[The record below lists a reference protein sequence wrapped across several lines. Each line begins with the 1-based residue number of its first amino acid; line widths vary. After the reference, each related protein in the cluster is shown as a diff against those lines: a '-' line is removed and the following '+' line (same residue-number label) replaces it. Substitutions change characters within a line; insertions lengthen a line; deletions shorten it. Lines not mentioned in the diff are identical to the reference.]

1 MVYVGVR
8 RDKNVPPP
16 SHFFATTCFERT
28 TGEIWSNDDLI
39 IIGEGD
45 TPTSPASDLRSSD
58 ADVSD

>member
-1 MVYVGVR
+1 MGHDWFRVG
-8 RDKNVPPP
+8 N
-16 SHFFATTCFERT
+16 SYSSFATTCFERT
-28 TGEIWSNDDLI
+28 TGELWFRDDLI